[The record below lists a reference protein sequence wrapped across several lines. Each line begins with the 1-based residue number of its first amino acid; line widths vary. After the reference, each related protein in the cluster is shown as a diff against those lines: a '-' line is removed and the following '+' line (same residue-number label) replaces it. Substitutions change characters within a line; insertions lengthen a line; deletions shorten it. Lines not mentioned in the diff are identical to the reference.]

1 MQVTLVSL
9 YGNKSNSRLA
19 TLIAQCQQVVTNA
32 LATAFTPYDEEQ
44 VHATIIGLERHS
56 PSGFENDNFARLR
69 NRNQTMAFDG
79 FLGYLRRCGH
89 FPLQVQIG
97 GFRDRDYPFTSRRAR
112 PYERS
117 FSIQGD
123 KAVVMGWPIRGEPIS
138 IAETTSED
146 LIQESRLYPMTLD
159 ALRRAAQGFGILHG
173 YHGAL
178 TDVDN
183 DLFFRIGLV
192 DEKAVPLGSIPALQQ
207 RLRQSLSQEKPFIV
221 EITLDEVFVAAYNDN
236 TLPRTSTDV
245 WSVKDPKVDGEFICG
260 LYTRG

>member
-1 MQVTLVSL
+1 
-9 YGNKSNSRLA
+9 
-19 TLIAQCQQVVTNA
+19 
-32 LATAFTPYDEEQ
+32 
-44 VHATIIGLERHS
+44 
-56 PSGFENDNFARLR
+56 
-69 NRNQTMAFDG
+69 
-79 FLGYLRRCGH
+79 
-89 FPLQVQIG
+89 
-97 GFRDRDYPFTSRRAR
+97 
-112 PYERS
+112 
-117 FSIQGD
+117 
-123 KAVVMGWPIRGEPIS
+123 MGWPIRGEPIS